1 MPTDKSVTIRVV
13 GLAALDRALKQLDD
27 KVAGDGLK
35 AALLGIAEKVA
46 GRARAGVPSGGS
58 GKAAG
63 SVQARSTT
71 RGASIVFGGQAAPYM
86 PWLDFGGSVG
96 RGHKPGVA
104 WSGATRR
111 EWMGRP
117 VGEGR
122 YVYPA
127 ISGEREATITAVEEA
142 IIEAARAAGFE
153 AN

>member
-1 MPTDKSVTIRVV
+1 MPADHSVSVKVFGMAEV
-13 GLAALDRALKQLDD
+13 GRALKQVSD

-35 AALLGIAEKVA
+35 AALFGIAGKVA
-46 GRARAGVPSGGS
+46 ARARGSLPGGS

-63 SVQARSTT
+63 SILPHSTT
-71 RGASIVFGGQAAPYM
+71 RGASVSFGGQAAPYL

-96 RGHKPGVA
+96 RGHKPGSA
-104 WSGATRR
+104 WSGAIKR

-127 ISGEREATITAVEEA
+127 ISGEREATLDAVLEA
-142 IIEAARAAGFE
+142 IAQAARHAEFE
-153 AN
+153 VRG